1 LDGNPNPRHP
11 AGPPSPRATKAAW
24 TISAETIA
32 RSISACTNAALVA
45 AKARGVKLGRPDHDT
60 DKYYAISRIVT
71 GTS

>member
-1 LDGNPNPRHP
+1 VLKPHEPSLPR
-11 AGPPSPRATKAAW
+11 PSR
-24 TISAETIA
+24 

-60 DKYYAISRIVT
+60 GKVLLKYFAIRRILT